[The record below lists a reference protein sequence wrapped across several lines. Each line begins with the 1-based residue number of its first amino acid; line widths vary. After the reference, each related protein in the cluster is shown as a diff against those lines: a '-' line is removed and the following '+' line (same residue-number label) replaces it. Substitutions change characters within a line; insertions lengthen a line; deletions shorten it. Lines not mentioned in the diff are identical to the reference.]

1 MPHFYVNPK
10 NINNN
15 MFTISDEQFH
25 YLSNVRRFS
34 VNDEINIF
42 DGLGNCYKGKIISVD
57 KKSITG
63 TILSSKTFVKPETD
77 VILYTAIPKGERF
90 DWLIEK
96 SSEIGVCKIIPV
108 KYLRSVVTDFSS
120 NKLERYKKIS
130 ISASSQSWR
139 ADIMKIENPISF
151 ADAVEKVLKE
161 KNVLNILPYES
172 EEKNKISDVL
182 REEFG
187 KNKIKIINIFIG
199 PEGGF
204 AGTEIDLALKNN
216 FKIVT
221 LGKNILR
228 IETAALVAA
237 TIATMEEWKI

>member
-10 NINNN
+10 KINNN
-15 MFTISDEQFH
+15 IFTISDEQFH

-34 VNDEINIF
+34 ADDEINIF
-42 DGLGNCYKGKIISVD
+42 DGLGNCYKGKITSVD
-57 KKSITG
+57 KKSLSGI
-63 TILSSKTFVKPETD
+63 ILSSKTFTKPGKE
-77 VILYTAIPKGERF
+77 VMLYTAIPKGERF

-96 SSEIGVCKIIPV
+96 ASEIGVAKIVPV
-108 KYLRSVVTDFSS
+108 KYLRSVVTDFSL
-120 NKLERYKKIS
+120 NKIERYKKIS

-139 ADIMKIENPISF
+139 ADIMEIENPISF

-172 EEKNKISDVL
+172 EENNKIFSVL
-182 REEFG
+182 QEIE
-187 KNKIKIINIFIG
+187 KENKIEKINIFVG

-204 AGTEIDLALKNN
+204 DNAEIDLALKSN
-216 FKIVT
+216 FKVVT

-228 IETAALVAA
+228 IETAALVASSA
-237 TIATMEEWKI
+237 VVIYNV

>member
-10 NINNN
+10 NIINNI
-15 MFTISDEQFH
+15 FTISDEQFH

-34 VNDEINIF
+34 VDDEINIF
-42 DGLGNCYKGKIISVD
+42 DGLGNCYKGKITSVD
-57 KKSITG
+57 KKSLSG
-63 TILSSKTFVKPETD
+63 TILSSKTFVKPETEI
-77 VILYTAIPKGERF
+77 ILYTAIPKGERF

-96 SSEIGVCKIIPV
+96 ASETGVSKIVPV

-139 ADIMKIENPISF
+139 ADIMEIKNPVSF
-151 ADAVEKVLKE
+151 SDAVKE
-161 KNVLNILPYES
+161 VSEDKNSLNILPYES
-172 EEKNKISDVL
+172 EENNKIFSVL
-182 REEFG
+182 REAKKE
-187 KNKIKIINIFIG
+187 NKIKKINIFIG

-204 AGTEIDLALKNN
+204 DSSEIEFALKNN

-228 IETAALVAA
+228 IETAALVASSA
-237 TIATMEEWKI
+237 VIIYNV